1 MLSASGRPNGVRNDG
16 RASPHLCPLTIV
28 CLKEKGTS
36 LPTLFISAGL
46 PLLAQRSRPESLLP
60 PWAMLEAPVPAG
72 VDLPHLPGR
81 KSPIQSL
88 IFCTSI

>member
-60 PWAMLEAPVPAG
+60 PWQCWKLLSQQAWI
-72 VDLPHLPGR
+72 
-81 KSPIQSL
+81 SPTSPEERAQFSL
-88 IFCTSI
+88 